1 MQGIILTKIVDNCKK
16 RYSLT
21 IKKLSHFVLETSHG
35 WGKGHRE
42 GGRIMK
48 KAILKWLGIFFFVLS
63 LSGLPFLGQQANA
76 AGKPIVIGAP
86 LATAFLYGWDA
97 ERAIRL
103 AVEEINARGGVT
115 VGKEK
120 RPFKVEVMDTRD
132 LEPGVPTS
140 DALLVVEKLILEK
153 NADFIV
159 GGPVRSEAA
168 LAAMDLLSKYKKVS
182 ILTTGVLTPAYHKRV
197 EAEYDKF
204 KYCFRISGEVGWMVV
219 GEFIPCLMEI
229 KAKHNLNR
237 LFIMIQD
244 VAHARA
250 GGDLV
255 EKMSKERGWEVLGKE
270 VYPTGTT
277 DYSVGLLKAK
287 KENAQVILIWMDM
300 PETSILLKQWY
311 DMKVPALP
319 YGTIISAAEE
329 PGFWKATEGKGEY
342 CMASVVNAGNSPCK
356 ATPWTMKFVEAYTK
370 KWNVEPEGYGTSSSY
385 MAVYTLKDAI
395 ERAGSLDSDAVVAA
409 LEKTDLMGG
418 VYGRIRFNPK
428 THQVIPSIDPNEGAV
443 GTIFQWQA
451 GKRVVVFPPKIA
463 MGEVKL
469 PPWMKK

>member
-1 MQGIILTKIVDNCKK
+1 MERFG
-16 RYSLT
+16 
-21 IKKLSHFVLETSHG
+21 
-35 WGKGHRE
+35 
-42 GGRIMK
+42 
-48 KAILKWLGIFFFVLS
+48 LKWVGIFFFAMVLC
-63 LSGLPFLGQQANA
+63 GLPFLGHQANA
-76 AGKPIVIGAP
+76 QGKPIVIGAP

-97 ERAIRL
+97 ERAIKL
-103 AVEEINARGGVT
+103 AVEEINAKGGVT

-219 GEFIPCLMEI
+219 GEFIPCLMDI
-229 KAKHNLNR
+229 KAKYGLNK

-255 EKMSKERGWEVLGKE
+255 SKLATEKGWEVVGKE
-270 VYPTGTT
+270 IFPTGTT
-277 DYSVGLLKAK
+277 DYSVGLMKAK

-300 PETSILLKQWY
+300 PESSILLKQWF

-319 YGTIISAAEE
+319 FGTIISAAEE

-342 CMASVVNAGNSPCK
+342 ALGSVVNAGNTPSK
-356 ATPWTMKFVEAYTK
+356 ATPWTMKFVEAYQK
-370 KWNVEPEGYGTSSSY
+370 KWKLEPEGYGTSSSY

-395 ERAGSLDSDAVVAA
+395 ERAGSLDSDKVVEA
-409 LEKTDLMGG
+409 LEKTDLMG
-418 VYGRIRFNPK
+418 VYGRIKFNPK
-428 THQVIPSIDPNEGAV
+428 NHQIIPSVDPNEGAV

>member
-1 MQGIILTKIVDNCKK
+1 LVLGVSSLVFGLLIL
-16 RYSLT
+16 S
-21 IKKLSHFVLETSHG
+21 S
-35 WGKGHRE
+35 
-42 GGRIMK
+42 GGFDAR
-48 KAILKWLGIFFFVLS
+48 A
-63 LSGLPFLGQQANA
+63 Q
-76 AGKPIVIGAP
+76 GKPIVLGAP
-86 LATAFLYGWDA
+86 LSTAFLYGWDA
-97 ERAIRL
+97 ARAIGL
-103 AVEEINARGGVT
+103 AVEEINATGGVN
-115 VGKEK
+115 VGGVK
-120 RPFKVEVMDTRD
+120 RPFKVEVIDTRD
-132 LEPGVPTS
+132 LEPGVPVS

-204 KYCFRISGEVGWMVV
+204 KYCFRISGEVAWMVT
-219 GEFIPCLMEI
+219 GEFIPCLMDI
-229 KAKHNLNR
+229 KAKYGLNK

-244 VAHARA
+244 VAHARG

-255 EKMSKERGWEVLGKE
+255 AKLASEKGWEVIGKE
-270 VYPTGTT
+270 IYPTGTT
-277 DYSVGLLKAK
+277 DYSVGLMKAK

-319 YGTIISAAEE
+319 FGTIISAAEE

-342 CMASVVNAGNSPCK
+342 AMASVVNAGNAPSK

-370 KWNVEPEGYGTSSSY
+370 RWKVEPEGYGTSSSY

-395 ERAGSLDSDAVVAA
+395 ERAGTINSDAVVAA
-409 LEKTDLMGG
+409 LEKTDMEG

-428 THQVIPSIDPNEGAV
+428 NHQIIPSVDPKEGAV

>member
-1 MQGIILTKIVDNCKK
+1 
-16 RYSLT
+16 
-21 IKKLSHFVLETSHG
+21 
-35 WGKGHRE
+35 
-42 GGRIMK
+42 MK
-48 KAILKWLGIFFFVLS
+48 KGKRWVGMLLLALALAI
-63 LSGLPFLGQQANA
+63 LPFLGHQVNGA
-76 AGKPIVIGAP
+76 AKPIVIGAP
-86 LATAFLYGWDA
+86 LSTAFLYGWDA
-97 ERAIRL
+97 ERAIKL
-103 AVEEINARGGVT
+103 AVEEINAKGGVT

-182 ILTTGVLTPAYHKRV
+182 ILTTGALTPAYHKRV

-204 KYCFRISGEVGWMVV
+204 KYCFRISGEVAWMVT
-219 GEFIPCLMEI
+219 GEFLPCLMEI
-229 KAKHNLNR
+229 KAKYGLNR

-255 EKMSKERGWEVLGKE
+255 SKLATEKGWEVLGKE

-277 DYSVGLLKAK
+277 DFSVGLLKAK

-311 DMKVPALP
+311 DMKVPAIP

-329 PGFWKATEGKGEY
+329 PGFWKATGGKGEY
-342 CMASVVNAGNSPCK
+342 CMASVVNAGNAPSK
-356 ATPWTMKFVEAYTK
+356 ATPWTMKFVNAYKK
-370 KWNVEPEGYGTSSSY
+370 KWGLEPEGYGTSSSY
-385 MAVYTLKDAI
+385 MAVYVLKDAI

-409 LEKTDLMGG
+409 LEKTDLMG
-418 VYGRIRFNPK
+418 VYGRIKFNPK
-428 THQVIPSIDPNEGAV
+428 NHQVIPSIDPNEGAV
-443 GTIFQWQA
+443 GTIFQWQK

-463 MGEVKL
+463 VGEVKL

>member
-1 MQGIILTKIVDNCKK
+1 MRGRWFILFVGVSFLIVV
-16 RYSLT
+16 L
-21 IKKLSHFVLETSHG
+21 LSIQTLSS
-35 WGKGHRE
+35 
-42 GGRIMK
+42 
-48 KAILKWLGIFFFVLS
+48 KAYA
-63 LSGLPFLGQQANA
+63 QE
-76 AGKPIVIGAP
+76 KPIVIGAP

-97 ERAIRL
+97 ERAIKL
-103 AVEEINARGGVT
+103 AVEEINAKGGVT

-132 LEPGVPTS
+132 LEPGVPVS

-182 ILTTGVLTPAYHKRV
+182 ILTTGALTPAYSARIAK
-197 EAEYDKF
+197 EYDKF
-204 KYCFRISGEVGWMVV
+204 KYCFRISGEVGWMVT
-219 GEFIPCLMEI
+219 GEFLPCLMDI
-229 KAKHNLNR
+229 KAKYGLNK

-244 VAHARA
+244 VAHARG

-255 EKMSKERGWEVLGKE
+255 AKLASEKGWEIVGKE
-270 VYPTGTT
+270 IYPTGTT
-277 DYSVGLLKAK
+277 DYSVGLMKAK

-319 YGTIISAAEE
+319 FGTIISAAEE

-342 CMASVVNAGNSPCK
+342 CMASVVNAGNTPSK

-370 KWNVEPEGYGTSSSY
+370 RWKVEPEGYGTSSSY
-385 MAVYTLKDAI
+385 MAVYVLKDAI
-395 ERAGSLDSDAVVAA
+395 ERAGTLDSDAVVAA
-409 LEKTDLMGG
+409 LEKTDMMG
-418 VYGRIRFNPK
+418 VYGRIRFNPQ
-428 THQVIPSIDPNEGAV
+428 THQVIPSVDPNEGAV

-463 MGEVKL
+463 MGEIKL

>member
-1 MQGIILTKIVDNCKK
+1 MK
-16 RYSLT
+16 RA
-21 IKKLSHFVLETSHG
+21 KLWV
-35 WGKGHRE
+35 
-42 GGRIMK
+42 
-48 KAILKWLGIFFFVLS
+48 GIFFLA
-63 LSGLPFLGQQANA
+63 LALLGLPFLGHQAKA

-97 ERAIRL
+97 ERAIKL
-103 AVEEINARGGVT
+103 AVEEINAKGGVT

-159 GGPVRSEAA
+159 GGPVRSESA

-197 EAEYDKF
+197 EAEYEKF
-204 KYCFRISGEVGWMVV
+204 KYCFRISGEVAWMVT
-219 GEFIPCLMEI
+219 GEFLPCLMDI
-229 KAKHNLNR
+229 KAKYGLNK

-244 VAHARA
+244 VAHARG

-255 EKMSKERGWEVLGKE
+255 AKLALEKGWEVIGKE
-270 VYPTGTT
+270 IFPTGTT

-300 PETSILLKQWY
+300 PESSILLKQWF
-311 DMKVPALP
+311 DMKIPALP
-319 YGTIISAAEE
+319 FGTIISAAEQ

-342 CMASVVNAGNSPCK
+342 CLASVVNAGNAPSK
-356 ATPWTMKFVEAYTK
+356 ATPWTMKFVEAYQK
-370 KWNVEPEGYGTSSSY
+370 KYGLEPEGYGTSSSY
-385 MAVYTLKDAI
+385 MAVYVLKDAI
-395 ERAGSLDSDAVVAA
+395 ERAGSLDSDAVIAA
-409 LEKTDLMGG
+409 LEKTDMIG
-418 VYGRIRFNPK
+418 VYGRIKFNPK
-428 THQVIPSIDPNEGAV
+428 NHQVIPSVDPNEGAV

-451 GKRVVVFPPKIA
+451 GKRVTVFPPKIA
-463 MGEVKL
+463 VGEIKL

>member
-1 MQGIILTKIVDNCKK
+1 
-16 RYSLT
+16 
-21 IKKLSHFVLETSHG
+21 
-35 WGKGHRE
+35 
-42 GGRIMK
+42 MK
-48 KAILKWLGIFFFVLS
+48 KAKRWVGIFFLVMAL
-63 LSGLPFLGQQANA
+63 LGLPFLAQQAKA

-97 ERAIRL
+97 EKAIKL
-103 AVEEINARGGVT
+103 AVEEINAKGGVA

-120 RPFKVEVMDTRD
+120 RPFKVEAMDTRD

-197 EAEYDKF
+197 ETEYDKF
-204 KYCFRISGEVGWMVV
+204 KYCFRISGEVGWMVT
-219 GEFIPCLMEI
+219 GEFLPCLMGI
-229 KAKHNLNR
+229 KAKYGFNK

-244 VAHARA
+244 VAHARG

-255 EKMSKERGWEVLGKE
+255 AKLAAEKGWEVLGKE
-270 VYPTGTT
+270 IYPTGTT

-311 DMKVPALP
+311 DMKIPAIP
-319 YGTIISAAEE
+319 FGTIISAAEE
-329 PGFWKATEGKGEY
+329 PGFWKATEGKGEF
-342 CMASVVNAGNSPCK
+342 CLASVVNAGNSPSK

-370 KWNVEPEGYGTSSSY
+370 RWKVEPEGYGTSSSY

-395 ERAGSLDSDAVVAA
+395 ERAGSLDSEAIVAA
-409 LEKTDLMGG
+409 LEKTDMMGG
-418 VYGRIRFNPK
+418 VYGRIKFNPK
-428 THQVIPSIDPNEGAV
+428 NHQVIPSIDPNEGAV